1 MRARLPLK
9 IVGVV
14 ITLLVAGA
22 GGVAIFLSTR
32 NDALAAYN
40 AAPACASLD
49 EAETGKDCRITE
61 TATVRLVAWDNVAS
75 ETDIYFAFPGPYIPP
90 SPARLPSGAVV
101 TRTLAIDDQVPVEV
115 WGYRVT
121 KIADMT
127 TADNPANDPRPAN
140 LRITGVLMV
149 VLGCAAALALMLLRR
164 LSTSSSSLAPIAMGD
179 VLWR

>member
-1 MRARLPLK
+1 M
-9 IVGVV
+9 VGLV

-22 GGVAIFLSTR
+22 GCVAIFFSTR

-40 AAPACASLD
+40 AAPACASLG
-49 EAETGKDCRITE
+49 EAEAGKGCRITE
-61 TATVRLVAWDNVAS
+61 TATITLVAWDGVMS

-90 SPARLPSGAVV
+90 SPARLPAGILV
-101 TRTLAIDDQVPVEV
+101 TRTVAVGAQVPVEV

-121 KIADMT
+121 KIAGVT
-127 TADNPANDPRPAN
+127 TEDNPANDPRPGN
-140 LRITGVLMV
+140 LRITGVLLA

-164 LSTSSSSLAPIAMGD
+164 LSTSSSSMAPIAMSD